1 MFRDARIAAV
11 FLYSLLALCVVASA
25 HNIPADFAVQAFVKP
40 EGRTLHVLVRAPLI
54 NITGTPDRP
63 LSNAALPW
71 FKSFFELRESGIVLQ
86 NADLKSVRLSGPLEA
101 SFVSY
106 PRAFAFVTTP
116 SPNDDAGDAPQSLA
130 TLLFDYPI
138 RSDASAFAIRTGI
151 DRGGVRV
158 VTAVRF
164 LPPSGGVRAYEFLDD
179 SGLVMLDPHWYQAA
193 GRFVVMGFEHIL
205 DGADHL
211 LFLLC
216 LVIPVRRFRKLIP
229 VVTAFTVAHSLTLIA
244 SASGLAPDEPW
255 FPPLIEALIAASI
268 VYMAVENIFSK
279 GDMHYRWMTA
289 FGFGLVHGFGF
300 SFVLRNTLQ
309 FAGGHLLASLVSFNI
324 GVELGQIFALLLAIP
339 VLDFLFTRVVNE
351 RTGTIVLSFAV
362 SVTGAVWLVDRIGR
376 LWEVRVQATHFSA
389 GSTADLLR
397 WLIWIVAIAG
407 ALWIADGIRQ
417 RRRSTQKGSVRECD
431 S

>member
-1 MFRDARIAAV
+1 MSGRARIAAI
-11 FLYSLLALCVVASA
+11 LLCFAAFRASAFA
-25 HNIPADFAVQAFVKP
+25 HNIPTDFAVQVFVKP
-40 EGRTLHVLVRAPLI
+40 EGRTLHVLVRAPFI
-54 NITGTPDRP
+54 NIAGTSGKP
-63 LSNAALPW
+63 LGDSALPW
-71 FKSFFELRESGIVLQ
+71 LNGFFEFREAGNVLRDPRLVAS
-86 NADLKSVRLSGPLEA
+86 RLSPQLET

-106 PRAFAFVTTP
+106 SRALAFVSAP
-116 SPNDDAGDAPQSLA
+116 AKAGDAGTDPTQTQA
-130 TLLFDYPI
+130 TLLFDYPVH
-138 RSDASAFAIRTGI
+138 SESSAFSIRTGV

-164 LPPSGGVRAYEFLDD
+164 VLPSGDVRAYEFLDD
-179 SGLVMLDPHWYQAA
+179 SGLVTLDPRWYQAA

-205 DGADHL
+205 DGTDHL

-229 VVTAFTVAHSLTLIA
+229 VVTAFTVAHSITLIA
-244 SASGLAPDEPW
+244 SASGIAPDAAW
-255 FPPLIEALIAASI
+255 FPPLIEVLIAASI
-268 VYMAVENIFSK
+268 VYMAVENIFAR
-279 GDMHYRWMTA
+279 GNVHHRWLTA

-309 FAGGHLLASLVSFNI
+309 FAGGHLLASLVSFNV

-339 VLDFLFTRVVNE
+339 ALDFLFSKVVAE

-362 SVTGAVWLVDRIGR
+362 AVTGTVWLVDRIGR
-376 LWEVRVQATHFSA
+376 LREVRVRTLQSSVAP
-389 GSTADLLR
+389 TADLLR

-417 RRRSTQKGSVRECD
+417 RRKSA
-431 S
+431 

>member
-1 MFRDARIAAV
+1 MFPARSLSAII
-11 FLYSLLALCVVASA
+11 LSLGLLAGSAAA
-25 HNIPADFAVQAFVKP
+25 HNIPADFAVQVFVKP
-40 EGRTLHVLVRAPLI
+40 DGHTLHVLVRAPLI
-54 NITGTPDRP
+54 NITGTPDKP
-63 LSNAALPW
+63 LAAAAPLW
-71 FKSFFELRESGIVLQ
+71 FNRFFEFREASSVLHDGHLV
-86 NADLKSVRLSGPLEA
+86 ATRLSPQLEP

-106 PRAFAFVTTP
+106 PRAFSYITAP
-116 SPNDDAGDAPQSLA
+116 PQPDDAGSDPAQTQA

-138 RSDASAFAIRTGI
+138 RSAASAFSIRTGI

-164 LPPSGGVRAYEFLDD
+164 ILPSGDVRAYEFLDD
-179 SGLVMLDPHWYQAA
+179 SGLVALDPHWYQAA

-205 DGADHL
+205 DGTDHL

-229 VVTAFTVAHSLTLIA
+229 VVTAFTVAHSITLIA
-244 SASGLAPDEPW
+244 SASGLAPDYPW
-255 FPPLIEALIAASI
+255 FPPLIEVLIAASI
-268 VYMAVENIFSK
+268 VYMAVENIVAKVGK
-279 GDMHYRWMTA
+279 GGVHHRWMTA

-309 FAGGHLLASLVSFNI
+309 FAGGHLLASLLSFNV

-339 VLDFLFTRVVNE
+339 VLDFLFSKVVTE
-351 RTGTIVLSFAV
+351 RIGTIVLSFAV
-362 SVTGAVWLVDRIGR
+362 AVTGTVWLVDRIGR
-376 LWEVRVQATHFSA
+376 LREIQLHAPPSGVAP
-389 GSTADLLR
+389 TADLLR

-417 RRRSTQKGSVRECD
+417 RRKSV
-431 S
+431 